1 MSLLAQIIQR
11 LNDIQ
16 NNAKLI
22 PELPMATMGQKT
34 IAVFNEETQTTQQMP
49 FEIPTIEN
57 GIVSLGSLVVSDGV
71 ATFNPTYSAN
81 FNGVLAT
88 ANLQTFDIELSASGL
103 QRFNIY
109 VLNQFGL
116 IVEIQGDDDE
126 VAILPNVPENTFLI
140 ATILVT
146 DEGTT
151 TAPPPDLSGF
161 IEKQFYAIKP
171 ITTET
176 FTLTNDGSTTF
187 LLDTPTF
194 GGFNFSNANA
204 VKLFQGKTFTLAN
217 FTDEPIT
224 LLDGF
229 GGATIK
235 FTNEII
241 IPAGISLRF
250 FVQFVETIINDETIF
265 VSYRLNLIGAVGG
278 GGGGTT
284 VHNDTTGRDAENAHP
299 ISAITGL
306 EGELDNRLLKEDLEV
321 TPTAGVINSTAEM
334 SDRTV
339 ILNVGA
345 TATTFN
351 INNALRNTTFKHIGT
366 AVVTFVS
373 GAGRTLRTPNSTNE
387 LDTFEIAYLDAVGTE
402 DRLYINKNPEAYVL
416 RRNQKNGSIQSTDFV
431 LIGGVLVYE
440 VEFATAYPD
449 ASYDVNI
456 NFKRISGSLFSLPF
470 VTTDYTNEGFTLVL
484 NTEIAPTGIVI
495 NWSTMRY
502 E

>member
-22 PELPMATMGQKT
+22 SELPMATMGQKT

-49 FEIPTIEN
+49 FEISTIEN
-57 GIVSLGSLVVSDGV
+57 GIVSLGSLVISDGV

-81 FNGVLAT
+81 FNGSLAT
-88 ANLQTFDIELSASGL
+88 ANLQIFDIELSASGL

-116 IVEIQGDDDE
+116 IVEIQGDEDE

-151 TAPPPDLSGF
+151 TAPPPDFSGF
-161 IEKQFYAIKP
+161 IEKQFYAIKS

-187 LLDTPTF
+187 LLNTPTF
-194 GGFNFSNANA
+194 GGFNFSNPNT
-204 VKLFQGKTFTLAN
+204 VKLFEGKTFTLAN

-229 GGATIK
+229 SGATIK
-235 FTNEII
+235 FADEII
-241 IPAGISLRF
+241 IPAGVSLRF
-250 FVQFVETIINDETIF
+250 FYHVGTFLDDQTIF
-265 VSYRLNLIGAVGG
+265 VTYRLRLIGAVGG

-284 VHNDTTGRDAENAHP
+284 VHNELTGRDADDAHP

-306 EGELDNRLLKEDLEV
+306 EDELDNRQLLARVSDTATANFNLSSKTWNNREV
-321 TPTAGVINSTAEM
+321 FLVVDVNDITVTLDQAVDTVLIRKIGSKSITFVNGSGRTIAFLSGIDTAESNYVSVIIQSVGSVDLLQINEDVDLFVRK
-334 SDRTV
+334 SDYFTIEV
-339 ILNVGA
+339 LA
-345 TATTFN
+345 SDF
-351 INNALRNTTFKHIGT
+351 
-366 AVVTFVS
+366 
-373 GAGRTLRTPNSTNE
+373 
-387 LDTFEIAYLDAVGTE
+387 VGTPRKATVTLPNGGLGTTNYDILPQIYSAQNTWHIE
-402 DRLYINKNPEAYVL
+402 NKT
-416 RRNQKNGSIQSTDFV
+416 GTSFDFV
-431 LIGGVLVYE
+431 FQSGSAITAD
-440 VEFATAYPD
+440 VEFT
-449 ASYDVNI
+449 I
-456 NFKRISGSLFSLPF
+456 RKR
-470 VTTDYTNEGFTLVL
+470 
-484 NTEIAPTGIVI
+484 
-495 NWSTMRY
+495 
-502 E
+502 